1 MQLYEQYRPRKWSDL
16 IGQKHIVA
24 AIDRLR
30 KRGLT
35 KRAYW
40 ISGPSGTG
48 KTTIAK
54 LIADEVATEW
64 SIEEADA
71 TELTANRV
79 REHERDS
86 QCIGLGQKRG
96 RVFIVNEAHK
106 MPQRVVT
113 QLLNVLERLPS
124 HVAWIFT
131 TTTAGQQVL
140 FDGCLDA
147 EPLMSRCAV
156 LTIDTSNLDVYM
168 ARRARKIARAESLD
182 GQPLPAYVQ
191 LVKRYNGNLRR
202 VLGEIEAGAMLSGKE
217 KR

>member
-1 MQLYEQYRPRKWSDL
+1 MQLYEQYRPQKWSDL

-24 AIDRLR
+24 AIDQLR

-35 KRAYW
+35 QRAYW

-54 LIADEVATEW
+54 MIAGEVATEW

-79 REHERDS
+79 REHERES
-86 QCIGLGQKRG
+86 QCIGLGAKPG
-96 RVFIVNEAHK
+96 RVYIVNEAHK

-113 QLLNVLERLPS
+113 QLLTVLERLPS

-131 TTTAGQQVL
+131 TTTAGQMKL

-147 EPLMSRCAV
+147 EPLMSRCQV
-156 LTIDTSNLDVYM
+156 LEIDTSNLDVYM
-168 ARRARKIARAESLD
+168 ARRARKIARTEGLD
-182 GQPLPAYVQ
+182 GKPLTDYVK

-202 VLGEIEAGAMLSGKE
+202 VLGEIEAGAMLEKE

>member
-1 MQLYEQYRPRKWSDL
+1 MQLYEQYRPSKWSDL

-24 AIDRLR
+24 AINRLR

-35 KRAYW
+35 QRAYW

-71 TELTANRV
+71 TDLTANRV
-79 REHERDS
+79 RQHERES
-86 QCIGLGQKRG
+86 QCIGLGSKPG
-96 RVFIVNEAHK
+96 RVYIVNEAHK

-113 QLLNVLERLPS
+113 QLLTVLERLPS

-131 TTTAGQQVL
+131 TTTAGQMKL

-156 LTIDTSNLDVYM
+156 FEIDTSNLEIYM
-168 ARRARKIARAESLD
+168 GRRAQNIARREGFD
-182 GQPLPAYVQ
+182 GKPLHKYVK
-191 LVKRYNGNLRR
+191 LVKRYNCNLRR
-202 VLGEIEAGAMLSGKE
+202 VLGDIEAGAIL
-217 KR
+217 